1 LEAVQQHLAQGIEE
15 LDKASNKG
23 GYQEVITAMGS
34 ETSLVQADEYE
45 VMCLVVFSLFMCFV
59 NLSQ

>member
-1 LEAVQQHLAQGIEE
+1 MEAVQQHLAQGTEE
-15 LDKASNKG
+15 LDKESSKG
-23 GYQEVITAMGS
+23 GYQEVTTAMGS

-45 VMCLVVFSLFMCFV
+45 VMCLVVFSLLMYFV

>member
-1 LEAVQQHLAQGIEE
+1 MD
-15 LDKASNKG
+15 LDKESSKG
-23 GYQEVITAMGS
+23 GYQEVTTAMGL

-45 VMCLVVFSLFMCFV
+45 VICLVVFSLLMYFV

>member
-1 LEAVQQHLAQGIEE
+1 MEAVQQHLAQGTEE
-15 LDKASNKG
+15 LDKENSMG
-23 GYQEVITAMGS
+23 GYQEVTDATGS
-34 ETSLVQADEYE
+34 KTSLVQADEYE